1 MYTLSFTFTN
11 PDDPRDIN
19 YFNTEDLDF
28 EDVKAWLND
37 LVSASLKRTWLI
49 SHLIIAKL
57 R

>member
-19 YFNTEDLDF
+19 FSNIKDLDF

-37 LVSASLKRTWLI
+37 LITVSLKRTWLI
-49 SHLIIAKL
+49 SNLTIAKL